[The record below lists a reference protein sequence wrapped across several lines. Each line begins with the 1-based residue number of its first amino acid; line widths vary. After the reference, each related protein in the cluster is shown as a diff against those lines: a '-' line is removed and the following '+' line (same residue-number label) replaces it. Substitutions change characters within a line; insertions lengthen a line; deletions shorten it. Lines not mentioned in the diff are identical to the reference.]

1 MAATS
6 LWISHFLSFH
16 FSAIF
21 TVCKLTLYPF
31 SASETD
37 SRSSSGVRLKQLD
50 ALQLSS
56 LPPQC
61 AKTDSCFPDET
72 QHNSLLIRCGT
83 KLGLLWDF
91 YNPYQNDIISCKWGL
106 LYIILPSKVFCQ
118 TRFYKYYKTSG
129 KAATQSFH
137 LFINKQKSWVHS
149 SSHVSFCFFYF
160 SGSYSLTMH

>member
-1 MAATS
+1 MAVTS
-6 LWISHFLSFH
+6 LWISSFLSFH

-31 SASETD
+31 SGLETD
-37 SRSSSGVRLKQLD
+37 SHSSGGVHLKQLD
-50 ALQLSS
+50 TLQLSW

-72 QHNSLLIRCGT
+72 QHNSLLICCGT

-91 YNPYQNDIISCKWGL
+91 YKLYQNDIISCKWSL

-129 KAATQSFH
+129 KAATQSFNP
-137 LFINKQKSWVHS
+137 FKNKQKSWVRSSVLISTCFFHLS
-149 SSHVSFCFFYF
+149 SSS
-160 SGSYSLTMH
+160 SLAMH

>member
-1 MAATS
+1 MAVTS
-6 LWISHFLSFH
+6 LWISGFLSFH

-31 SASETD
+31 SGSETD
-37 SRSSSGVRLKQLD
+37 SHSSGGVHLKQLD
-50 ALQLSS
+50 TLQLSW

-72 QHNSLLIRCGT
+72 QHNSLLICCGT

-91 YNPYQNDIISCKWGL
+91 CKLYQNDIISCKWGL

-129 KAATQSFH
+129 KAATQSFNP
-137 LFINKQKSWVHS
+137 FKNKQKSWVHS
-149 SSHVSFCFFYF
+149 SILISTCFFHL
-160 SGSYSLTMH
+160 SSSSSLAMH